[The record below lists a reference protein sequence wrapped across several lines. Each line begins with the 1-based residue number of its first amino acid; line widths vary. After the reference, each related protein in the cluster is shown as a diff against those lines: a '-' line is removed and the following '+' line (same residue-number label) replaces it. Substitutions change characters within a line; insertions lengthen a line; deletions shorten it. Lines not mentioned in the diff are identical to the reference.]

1 MGPAVGTIGRV
12 LVHQALAI
20 LAPNLCDLLLR
31 HLTLLRHS
39 VSRHGLT
46 VSWTHRDPVGWVGIV
61 SRIISG
67 WAIALRYRI
76 TGWHVALHWLWHATW
91 WDKCDLCLASEIRA
105 AFDLDN
111 SLDAVLHCSSTPSR
125 SAGRNTYAE
134 RKSLSWTAT
143 KVVRPCHLDVSRE
156 KNVLSALSFLNPLIV
171 RKRHPDH
178 LFVILKH
185 PSLYSNPQRL
195 DVFLS
200 MHVDFPNDAFSLN
213 KCRLVK
219 TNPDLALRRSQM
231 IKQAHFT
238 CSTQ

>member
-1 MGPAVGTIGRV
+1 MSPTVGTIGRV
-12 LVHQALAI
+12 LVHETLAI
-20 LAPNLCDLLLR
+20 LAADLRDLLLR
-31 HLTLLRHS
+31 HLALRRHPIS
-39 VSRHGLT
+39 WHRLTISRT
-46 VSWTHRDPVGWVGIV
+46 AVGWVGIV
-61 SRIISG
+61 SRIIPR
-67 WAIALRYRI
+67 WAVTLRYRI
-76 TGWHVALHWLWHATW
+76 SWGHVALHWLWHATW

-111 SLDAVLHCSSTPSR
+111 SLDAVLHCSPTPSR

-134 RKSLSWTAT
+134 GKSLSWTAT

-156 KNVLSALSFLNPLIV
+156 KNVLPPLPFLNPLIV
-171 RKRHPDH
+171 GKRHPDH
-178 LFVILKH
+178 LFIILKH

-200 MHVDFPNDAFSLN
+200 LHIDLPNDAFSLN

-231 IKQAHFT
+231 IE
-238 CSTQ
+238 